1 MIGKSDGTSALNRA
15 YPHSSSMEGLPMLI
29 WIGIATVW
37 VACLAVF
44 VVLVARAPIMDED
57 PDLEERA
64 ERIAEREAWLKSRKR
79 GASPVVKAH
88 E

>member
-1 MIGKSDGTSALNRA
+1 
-15 YPHSSSMEGLPMLI
+15 MLI
-29 WIGIATVW
+29 WIGIATAW
-37 VACLAVF
+37 VACF
-44 VVLVARAPIMDED
+44 GVVVALVARAPIMDVD

-79 GASPVVKAH
+79 GASPVVKAR

>member
-1 MIGKSDGTSALNRA
+1 
-15 YPHSSSMEGLPMLI
+15 MLI

-79 GASPVVKAH
+79 GASPVVKPH

>member
-1 MIGKSDGTSALNRA
+1 MF
-15 YPHSSSMEGLPMLI
+15 I
-29 WIGIATVW
+29 WIGIATAF
-37 VACLAVF
+37 VACLAVMI
-44 VVLVARAPIMDED
+44 VVAARAPIMDVD

-79 GASPVVKAH
+79 GAAPVVKAH

>member
-1 MIGKSDGTSALNRA
+1 
-15 YPHSSSMEGLPMLI
+15 MEDVLMLI
-29 WIGIATVW
+29 WIGIATAW
-37 VACLAVF
+37 VACLAVV

-57 PDLEERA
+57 PDLAERA

-79 GASPVVKAH
+79 GAAPVVKAH

>member
-1 MIGKSDGTSALNRA
+1 MF
-15 YPHSSSMEGLPMLI
+15 I
-29 WIGIATVW
+29 WIGIATAW
-37 VACLAVF
+37 LACLAVV

-64 ERIAEREAWLKSRKR
+64 ARIAEREAWLKKSRKR
-79 GASPVVKAH
+79 GAAPVVKAH

>member
-1 MIGKSDGTSALNRA
+1 
-15 YPHSSSMEGLPMLI
+15 MLM
-29 WIGIATVW
+29 WFA
-37 VACLAVF
+37 VACLACLAVMI
-44 VVLVARAPIMDED
+44 VLAACAPIIDID

-79 GASPVVKAH
+79 GAPEVKH